1 MDKFSICSKFLN
13 CMKGYVEK
21 LIVKK
26 ASRYVKNVQINSLQ
40 IDETDQVCTYKVHLD
55 CDIYLTETQI
65 SQILHIL

>member
-13 CMKGYVEK
+13 CMKGHVEK